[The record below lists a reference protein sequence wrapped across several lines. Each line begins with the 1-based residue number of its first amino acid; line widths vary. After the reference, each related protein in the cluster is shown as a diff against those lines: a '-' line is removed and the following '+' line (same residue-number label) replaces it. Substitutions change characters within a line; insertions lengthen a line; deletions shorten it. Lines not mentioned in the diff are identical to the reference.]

1 MSTPLRRHFSPLRS
15 VSASLT
21 LFAFAACETE
31 RHSRRGPPT
40 AEEGTPAPA
49 ATSAPEMAAHGNFFA
64 GQLETEVLL
73 SRGGFGP
80 RSDSKEG
87 GRDRGGDSGSRGRA
101 GYGGGGRR
109 KGGGGSR
116 EGGESTAT
124 RGSPGRDADP
134 ASHIVA
140 SNKPPV
146 RLQLRLTNH
155 GSEPVDIEVLDFNSD
170 LGNFVVQPKKIS
182 LPPGESVEAEP
193 MTSRL
198 GVAADALPLIVR
210 IRRNG
215 QVEQQVL
222 TLEVIAPPKTP

>member
-15 VSASLT
+15 VSASLA

-31 RHSRRGPPT
+31 RHSRKGPPT
-40 AEEGTPAPA
+40 PEAGAPAPT
-49 ATSAPEMAAHGNFFA
+49 ATSAPEMAAHGNFFV

-80 RSDSKEG
+80 RSD
-87 GRDRGGDSGSRGRA
+87 DSGSRGRA
-101 GYGGGGRR
+101 GYGGGRR
-109 KGGGGSR
+109 RAGAAYR
-116 EGGESTAT
+116 EGGESSAT
-124 RGSPGRDADP
+124 RGALGRDADP

-155 GSEPVDIEVLDFNSD
+155 GSEPVDVEVLDFNSD
-170 LGNFVVQPKKIS
+170 LGNFVVQPKKMS
-182 LPPGESVEAEP
+182 LPPGASVEAEP

-222 TLEVIAPPKTP
+222 TLEVIAPPKAP

>member
-1 MSTPLRRHFSPLRS
+1 
-15 VSASLT
+15 
-21 LFAFAACETE
+21 
-31 RHSRRGPPT
+31 
-40 AEEGTPAPA
+40 
-49 ATSAPEMAAHGNFFA
+49 MAAHGNFFV
-64 GQLETEVLL
+64 GQLETEILL

-80 RSDSKEG
+80 RSEDT
-87 GRDRGGDSGSRGRA
+87 GSRGRA
-101 GYGGGGRR
+101 GYAGGGRR
-109 KGGGGSR
+109 RGGGTYR
-116 EGGESTAT
+116 EGGESPAA
-124 RGSPGRDADP
+124 RGASGRDADP

-155 GSEPVDIEVLDFNSD
+155 GSEPVEVEVLDFNSD
-170 LGNFVVQPKKIS
+170 LGNFVVQPKKMS

-222 TLEVIAPPKTP
+222 TLEALAPPKTP